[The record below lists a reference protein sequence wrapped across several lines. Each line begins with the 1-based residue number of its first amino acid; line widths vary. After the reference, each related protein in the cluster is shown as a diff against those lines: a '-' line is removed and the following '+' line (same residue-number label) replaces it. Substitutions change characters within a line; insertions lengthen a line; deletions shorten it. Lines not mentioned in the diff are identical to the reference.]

1 MNARKPKGSKR
12 PSLMMRSR
20 ISVLVAVLVL
30 FCFSVVAVRLFW
42 MQVIRYD
49 YYREKALNFQ
59 TKDSIIEPKR
69 GTIYDRNH
77 KVLAQSASTKSV
89 LINPNGL
96 KTWVKTQNST
106 LKNQQEENP
115 SVQLLELE
123 EVQQKIAEIL
133 SENLSL
139 SYESVL
145 SKVQRVDR
153 QSMEIKGQ
161 VEQDIVDKI
170 IKEIED
176 AGIKTGAYNSV
187 YTEPDTKRYYP
198 YGSFA
203 SQVIGF
209 INSSGPVGGIELEY
223 NDVLSGTAGRIVRA
237 QNVSNSDMPFEYE
250 QYVPAQDGG
259 SVVLTIDESI
269 QHYLETHVEA
279 ALADNPQARGG
290 VSGIVMDVKTGEIL
304 GMVNM
309 PDFDINAYSTIEKD
323 NLYYNELKAEVEEYF
338 TENGINGEV
347 KDEYLCEGKWAGLP
361 ESMSDEQ
368 KTEVDTLR
376 TTKLQA
382 MWRNHI
388 VSDTYEPG
396 STFKLMTVAT
406 ALESQTIS
414 TQDTFV
420 CNGSMMVAGWDKP
433 IKCHK
438 TTGHGTQTLT
448 EALMNSCNV
457 AMMQIVFKTT
467 PATFYEY
474 FEAFGLI
481 GKTGIDLPGETNNTS
496 LIYTEKQLTDT
507 PSNLAVSSFGQ
518 GFKVT
523 PLQMISMVCA
533 IVDDGNLKT
542 PHIVRQILNSDG
554 SVRETIQ
561 TEIVRQVISEETS
574 EFMRQAMEAV
584 VSDGTGKNAYV
595 AGYRVGGKTATS
607 EIEPQRDKDG
617 KIIDVEDRYTAS
629 FIGVAPMDD
638 PQIAVLVAIHDLP
651 ESAPHGGG
659 AIAAPVVARIL
670 EDVLPYWG
678 VEQSFDEDNA
688 DRIEIQVSSVIGQT
702 EEEAAEILENL
713 GFTYKTIGDGDTIT
727 DQVPSGGVKIPTGS
741 QVILY
746 MGGEKS
752 TDLITVPNVLGEH
765 PDTAQSRLKS
775 NNLYMRR
782 TGIKSSQTNAQ
793 TQATQQD
800 PAAGTQVPIGTVITV
815 SFENTT
821 GVSDR

>member
-688 DRIEIQVSSVIGQT
+688 DRIEIQVSSVIGKT

>member
-1 MNARKPKGSKR
+1 MNARKQKGSKR

-20 ISVLVAVLVL
+20 VSVLIAVLVFL
-30 FCFSVVAVRLFW
+30 CFSVVAVRLFW
-42 MQVIRYD
+42 MQVVRYD

-69 GTIYDRNH
+69 GTIYDRNY
-77 KVLAQSASTKSV
+77 KVLAQSASTQKV

-96 KTWVKTQNST
+96 STWVKNKNNE
-106 LKNQQEENP
+106 LKNQEDTNVE
-115 SVQLLELE
+115 LLVLE
-123 EVQQKIAEIL
+123 EVQQKIAKIL

-139 SYESVL
+139 SYDSVL

-161 VEQDIVDKI
+161 VERDIVEKI
-170 IKEIED
+170 TKEIED
-176 AGIKTGAYNSV
+176 AGIKTGAYSSV

-209 INSSGPVGGIELEY
+209 INSSGPVGGVELEY

-250 QYVPAQDGG
+250 QYVQAQDGG
-259 SVVLTIDESI
+259 SIVLTIDETV
-269 QHYLETHVEA
+269 QHYLETHVET
-279 ALADNPQARGG
+279 ALTDNPQARGG

-323 NLYYNELKAEVEEYF
+323 NLYYNELKAEIETYF

-368 KTEVDTLR
+368 KTELDVLR
-376 TTKLQA
+376 TAKLQA

-414 TQDTFV
+414 KDDTFV
-420 CNGSMMVAGWDKP
+420 CNGSMMVAGWNKP

-438 TTGHGTQTLT
+438 TAGHGTQTLT

-457 AMMQIVFKTT
+457 AMMQIAFKTT
-467 PATFYEY
+467 PTTFYEY

-496 LIYTEKQLTDT
+496 LIYTQKQLADT

-542 PHIVRQILNSDG
+542 PHIVRQILNADG
-554 SVRETIQ
+554 SVRETVQ
-561 TEIVRQVISEETS
+561 TEIVRQVISEDTS

-607 EIEPQRDKDG
+607 EIEPKRDSQG

-688 DRIEIQVSSVIGQT
+688 DRIEIQVQSVIGKT
-702 EEEAAEILENL
+702 EEEAASVLENL

-752 TDLITVPNVLGEH
+752 TELITVPNVLGEH

-782 TGIKSSQTNAQ
+782 TGIKSSQTNSQ

-800 PAAGTQVPIGTVITV
+800 PAPGTQVPIGTVITV

>member
-1 MNARKPKGSKR
+1 MNARKQKGSKR

-20 ISVLVAVLVL
+20 VSVLIAVLVFL
-30 FCFSVVAVRLFW
+30 CFSVVAVRLFW
-42 MQVIRYD
+42 MQVVRYD

-69 GTIYDRNH
+69 GTIYDRNY
-77 KVLAQSASTKSV
+77 KVLAQSASTQKV

-96 KTWVKTQNST
+96 STWVKNKNNE
-106 LKNQQEENP
+106 LKNQEDTNVE
-115 SVQLLELE
+115 LLVLE
-123 EVQQKIAEIL
+123 EVQQKIAKIL

-139 SYESVL
+139 SYDSVL

-161 VEQDIVDKI
+161 VERDIVEKI
-170 IKEIED
+170 TKEIED
-176 AGIKTGAYNSV
+176 AGIQTGAYSSV

-209 INSSGPVGGIELEY
+209 INSSGPVGGVELEY

-250 QYVPAQDGG
+250 QYVQAQDGG
-259 SVVLTIDESI
+259 SIVLTIDETV
-269 QHYLETHVEA
+269 QHYLETHVET
-279 ALADNPQARGG
+279 ALTDNPQARGG

-323 NLYYNELKAEVEEYF
+323 NLYYNELKAEIETYF

-361 ESMSDEQ
+361 ESMSDDQ
-368 KTEVDTLR
+368 KTEVDVLR
-376 TTKLQA
+376 TAKLQA

-414 TQDTFV
+414 KDDTFV
-420 CNGSMMVAGWDKP
+420 CNGSMMVAGWNKP

-438 TTGHGTQTLT
+438 TSGHGTQTLT

-457 AMMQIVFKTT
+457 AMMQIAFKTT
-467 PATFYEY
+467 PTTFYEY

-496 LIYTEKQLTDT
+496 LIYTQKQLADT

-542 PHIVRQILNSDG
+542 PHIVRQILNADG
-554 SVRETIQ
+554 SVRETVQ
-561 TEIVRQVISEETS
+561 TEIVRQVISEDTS

-607 EIEPQRDKDG
+607 EIEPKRDSQG

-688 DRIEIQVSSVIGQT
+688 DRIEIQVQSVIGKT
-702 EEEAAEILENL
+702 EEEAASVLENL

-752 TDLITVPNVLGEH
+752 TELITVPNVLGEH

-782 TGIKSSQTNAQ
+782 TGIKSSQTNSQ

-800 PAAGTQVPIGTVITV
+800 PAPGTQVPIGTVITV

>member
-1 MNARKPKGSKR
+1 MNARKQKGSKR

-20 ISVLVAVLVL
+20 VSVLIAVLVFL
-30 FCFSVVAVRLFW
+30 CFSVVAVRLFW
-42 MQVIRYD
+42 MQVVRYD

-69 GTIYDRNH
+69 GTIYDRNY
-77 KVLAQSASTKSV
+77 KVLAQSASTQKV

-96 KTWVKTQNST
+96 STWVKNKNNE
-106 LKNQQEENP
+106 LKNQEDTNVE
-115 SVQLLELE
+115 LLVLE
-123 EVQQKIAEIL
+123 EVQQKIAKIL

-139 SYESVL
+139 SYDSVL

-161 VEQDIVDKI
+161 VERDIVEKI
-170 IKEIED
+170 TKEIED
-176 AGIKTGAYNSV
+176 AGIKTGAYSSV

-209 INSSGPVGGIELEY
+209 INSSGPVGGVELEY

-250 QYVPAQDGG
+250 QYVQAQDGG
-259 SVVLTIDESI
+259 SIVLTIDETV
-269 QHYLETHVEA
+269 QHYLETHVET
-279 ALADNPQARGG
+279 ALTDNPQARGG

-323 NLYYNELKAEVEEYF
+323 NLYYNELKAEIETYF

-361 ESMSDEQ
+361 ESMSDDQ
-368 KTEVDTLR
+368 KTEVDVLR
-376 TTKLQA
+376 TAKLQA

-414 TQDTFV
+414 KDDTFV
-420 CNGSMMVAGWDKP
+420 CNGSMMVAGWNKP

-438 TTGHGTQTLT
+438 TSGHGTQTLT

-457 AMMQIVFKTT
+457 AMMQIAFKTT
-467 PATFYEY
+467 PTTFYEY

-496 LIYTEKQLTDT
+496 LIYTQKQLADT

-542 PHIVRQILNSDG
+542 PHIVRQILNADG
-554 SVRETIQ
+554 SVRETVQ
-561 TEIVRQVISEETS
+561 TEIVRQVISEDTS

-607 EIEPQRDKDG
+607 EIEPKRDSQG

-688 DRIEIQVSSVIGQT
+688 DRIEIQVQSVIGKT
-702 EEEAAEILENL
+702 EEEAASVLENL

-752 TDLITVPNVLGEH
+752 TELITVPNVLGEH

-782 TGIKSSQTNAQ
+782 TGIKSSQTNSQ

-800 PAAGTQVPIGTVITV
+800 PAPGTQVPIGTVITV

>member
-20 ISVLVAVLVL
+20 VSVLVAVLVFL
-30 FCFSVVAVRLFW
+30 CFSVVAVRLFW

-69 GTIYDRNH
+69 GTIYDRNY
-77 KVLAQSASTKSV
+77 KVLAQSASTQSV

-96 KTWVKTQNST
+96 KTWVSTQNSE
-106 LKNQQEENP
+106 LKKEENQD
-115 SVQLLELE
+115 VQLLELE
-123 EVQQKIAEIL
+123 EVQEKIAQIL

-139 SYESVL
+139 SYDSVL

-170 IKEIED
+170 LNELKE
-176 AGIKTGAYNSV
+176 AGIKTGAYSSV

-237 QNVSNSDMPFEYE
+237 QNVSNSNMPFEYE

-269 QHYLETHVEA
+269 QHYLETHVET

-323 NLYYNELKAEVEEYF
+323 NLYYNELKAEVEAYF

-347 KDEYLCEGKWAGLP
+347 KDEYLCEGKWSGLP

-368 KTEVDTLR
+368 KTEVDALR
-376 TTKLQA
+376 TTKLQS

-414 TQDTFV
+414 KDDTFV
-420 CNGSMMVAGWDKP
+420 CNGSMMVSGWDKP

-438 TTGHGTQTLT
+438 TSGHGLQTLT

-457 AMMQIVFKTT
+457 AMMQIAFKTT
-467 PATFYEY
+467 PTTFYEY

-481 GKTGIDLPGETNNTS
+481 GKTGIDLPGETNNVS

-542 PHIVRQILNSDG
+542 PHIVRQILNADG
-554 SVRETIQ
+554 SVRETTQ
-561 TEIVRQVISEETS
+561 TEIVRQVISEDTS

-607 EIEPQRDKDG
+607 EIESKRDAEG
-617 KIIDVEDRYTAS
+617 NIIDLEKRYTAS

-678 VEQSFDEDNA
+678 VEQSFDEENA
-688 DRIEIQVSSVIGQT
+688 DRIEIQVQSVIGKT
-702 EEEAAEILENL
+702 EEEAASVLENL

-752 TDLITVPNVLGEH
+752 TELITVPNVLGEH

-782 TGIKSSQTNAQ
+782 TGIKSSQTNSQ
-793 TQATQQD
+793 TQATSQD
-800 PAAGTQVPIGTVITV
+800 PAAGTEVPIGTVITV